1 MEGLIGI
8 VTEVCLYAFNVGF
21 VFSMGGYMDVSYRLV
36 RAISLIFCCSDTCK

>member
-21 VFSMGGYMDVSYRLV
+21 VFSMGGYIVRFLLDAAMGRVNRL
-36 RAISLIFCCSDTCK
+36 